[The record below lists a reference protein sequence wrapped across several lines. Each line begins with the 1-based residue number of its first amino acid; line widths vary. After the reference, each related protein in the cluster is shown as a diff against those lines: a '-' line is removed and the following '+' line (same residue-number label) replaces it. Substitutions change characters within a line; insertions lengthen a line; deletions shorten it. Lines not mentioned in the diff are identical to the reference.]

1 VSTAG
6 EGHVLAA
13 ARLLIVDDDPE
24 FVSYVRSV
32 LGLVG
37 VSDAATANSGLDALE
52 QIAANPPY
60 DLVITDVRMP
70 PPSGL
75 QLVAMARTA
84 GYDVPFLVVT
94 AFPDDQVTTTV
105 DKLADVVLL
114 AKPFD
119 PDDLVTTAALLVDY
133 GTGK

>member
-1 VSTAG
+1 A
-6 EGHVLAA
+6 VLSCLSH

-24 FVSYVRSV
+24 FVSYVVSV

-37 VSDAATANSGLDALE
+37 VSSPETANSGLEALE
-52 QIAANPPY
+52 HSAADPPY

-94 AFPDDQVTTTV
+94 AFPDDKVMTTV
-105 DKLADVVLL
+105 GKLDSVLLL

-119 PDDLVTTAALLVDY
+119 PDDLVTTPCQLVDDQ
-133 GTGK
+133 GRAG